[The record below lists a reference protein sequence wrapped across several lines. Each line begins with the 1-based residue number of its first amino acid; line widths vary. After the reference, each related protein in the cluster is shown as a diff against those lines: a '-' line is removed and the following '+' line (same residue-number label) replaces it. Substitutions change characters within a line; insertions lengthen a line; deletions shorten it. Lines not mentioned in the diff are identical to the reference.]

1 MSAKLCHKA
10 LAETHNLSVA
20 LALGVKVRTALAA
33 AHRQCCKAVLEDLL
47 KAEELDDT
55 EIYGGVKSDTALVRS
70 DCRVELNSET
80 SVYLSLAV
88 VVYPGYTEHNLSFRL
103 NDSLKYACVNEIL
116 SFFNYGL
123 KALENFCYCLN
134 EFGLACISF
143 LNCFEQVDKILIF

>member
-20 LALGVKVRTALAA
+20 LALGVKVRTTLAA

-55 EIYGGVKSDTALVRS
+55 EIYRGVEPQAALVGADGGV
-70 DCRVELNSET
+70 ELHAEAAVN
-80 SVYLSLAV
+80 LHLARIIN
-88 VVYPGYTEHNLSFRL
+88 PRNTENDLSFRL